1 MTEFRIGQKWISN
14 AEPELGMGRITGI
27 EDRTVNLVFDL
38 PREQRTYAA
47 AEPPLTRVRFNA
59 GDEVRTLDDIVITIT
74 QVTDKEGI
82 LIYHGDYLGTRT
94 AVVETELDP
103 NVRFSKPQ
111 DRLFTHQLDAN
122 HWFNLRYET
131 WRRQSELVTSPA
143 RGLYGARAAL
153 IPHQLYVAAEVGRRF
168 APRVLLADEVGLG
181 KTIEAGLI
189 LHQQLVTGRA
199 ERVLIIVPHAL
210 TFQWFV
216 EMIRR
221 FNLQFVILDEERCQE
236 IISDNTA
243 EEPGPDEEPVNPF
256 EAQQLMLCGLSLLA
270 EPDRLEQALSTE
282 WDLVI
287 VDEAHHLTWSQ
298 DSVSEDYERIEQ
310 LASITSGLLLLTAT
324 PEQLG
329 RAGHFARLRLLD
341 PARYHSF
348 AEFEAEDEG
357 FSEVAQLAENLL
369 GDDDTIRADART
381 NIQEKLGLM
390 STSDQQLIEMLL
402 DRHGTG
408 RVLLRNI
415 RSSVSGFPAR
425 IGQGVAL
432 TAPDSY
438 EPHSAFPEIDVD
450 DWQEIDPRVN
460 WLIELL
466 TDRLADKFLL
476 ICAHQQTAIEL
487 EAWISGHTPIRATV
501 FHEGMDLVA
510 RDRAAAWFAETH
522 RGAQLLICSEI
533 GSEGRNFQFA
543 SNLILFDLPKSPDLL
558 EQRIGRLDRI
568 GQAHDVN
575 IHVPYFQGMASHRLF
590 RFYDEGLGIL
600 TGPNPVAQTVADDF
614 IEPLMS
620 TEDIDSIMATIVDE
634 NRQRR
639 DKVSEGRDRLLELSS
654 HRPARSVEIVEGI
667 ASHAGG
673 QLLEAY
679 MEQSFEAFGLESD
692 PLDDNIQIIKPTESM
707 IRNATVGLETQD
719 RYRYPELP
727 EDGIRITYDRDT
739 ALSREDV
746 QFMTWENPIT
756 VQAMDL
762 LLSDTTGNACMVAV
776 KHPSLP
782 AGTLLLELLSV
793 DDVVAPPHLMADR
806 YLPPVVSRV
815 LITPNLT
822 EIGEQLPYTS
832 FAEHLLDVP
841 PSTFARLIDGQ
852 RVGIEKMLARAIEF
866 GALAF
871 KARQDQATRVAGTE
885 YDTEIDRLVSLQ
897 AVNPAVRTEEIDYFR
912 ETREQT
918 LAAIADAGLRV
929 DAVRVIIA
937 A

>member
-27 EDRTVNLVFDL
+27 EERAVHLVFDL
-38 PREQRTYAA
+38 PREQRTYAISA
-47 AEPPLTRVRFNA
+47 PPLTRVRFNA

-74 QVTDKEGI
+74 QVSDQEGM

-94 AVVETELDP
+94 AVIETELDP

-131 WRRQSELVTSPA
+131 WRCQSELVTSPA

-153 IPHQLYVAAEVGRRF
+153 IPHQLYVAAEVGHRF

-199 ERVLIIVPHAL
+199 KRVLIIVPPAL

-236 IISDNTA
+236 IVSDNTP
-243 EEPGPDEEPVNPF
+243 EEPGPDDEPVNPF
-256 EAQQLMLCGLSLLA
+256 EAQQLMLCGLSLLQA
-270 EPDRLEQALSTE
+270 PERLEQALAAE
-282 WDLVI
+282 WDLII
-287 VDEAHHLTWSQ
+287 VDEAHHLTWSEE
-298 DSVSEDYERIEQ
+298 SVSEDYQHIEQ
-310 LASITSGLLLLTAT
+310 LASMTSGLLLLTAT

-329 RAGHFARLRLLD
+329 RVGHFARLRLLD

-348 AEFEAEDEG
+348 SEFQAEEAG
-357 FSEVAQLAENLL
+357 FTHIAQLTEDLM
-369 GDDDTIRADART
+369 GDDESTKTASRAQIKDSLEMEADTD
-381 NIQEKLGLM
+381 L
-390 STSDQQLIEMLL
+390 QLIDMLL

-425 IGQGVAL
+425 LGQGVAL
-432 TAPDSY
+432 TRPKDYASN
-438 EPHSAFPEIDVD
+438 EPFPEVDLD
-450 DWQEIDPRVN
+450 DWPDTDPRVL
-460 WLIELL
+460 WLVDLL
-466 TDRLADKFLL
+466 TDRVVDKFLL
-476 ICAHQQTAIEL
+476 ICAHQQTAMEL
-487 EAWISGHTPIRATV
+487 EAWISSRTPIRSTV

-510 RDRAAAWFAETH
+510 RDRAAAWFAESY
-522 RGAQLLICSEI
+522 RGAQLLVCSEI

-543 SNLILFDLPKSPDLL
+543 SNLILFDLPTSPDLL

-575 IHVPYFQGMASHRLF
+575 IYVPYFQGSASERLF
-590 RFYDEGLGIL
+590 RFYDEGLSVL
-600 TGPNPVAQTVADDF
+600 TAPNPVAQSIADDF
-614 IEPLMS
+614 IEPLM
-620 TEDIDSIMATIVDE
+620 TTDDIDGLMTIIIAE
-634 NRQRR
+634 NKQRR
-639 DKVSEGRDRLLELSS
+639 DNLSEGRDRLLELSS
-654 HRPARSVEIVEGI
+654 HRPAVSSEIVEGI
-667 ASHAGG
+667 ANHEGG
-673 QLLEAY
+673 HRLEAY
-679 MEQSFEAFGLESD
+679 MELSFDAFGLESD
-692 PLDDNIQIIKPTESM
+692 LLEDNIQIIRPTESM

-727 EDGIRITYDRDT
+727 EDGIRITYDREM
-739 ALSREDV
+739 AISREDV
-746 QFMTWENPIT
+746 HFMTWENPIT

-782 AGTLLLELLSV
+782 AGTLLVEVLSV
-793 DDVVAPPHLMADR
+793 DHVVAPPHLMADR

-815 LITPNLT
+815 LMTPKLMD
-822 EIGEQLPYTS
+822 IGAQLPYTS
-832 FAEHLLDVP
+832 FGEYLIDVP
-841 PSTFARLIDGQ
+841 AATFARLIDGQ
-852 RVGIEKMLARAIEF
+852 RDGIETMLASAVDF
-866 GALAF
+866 GAADF
-871 KARQDQATRVAGTE
+871 EIRQADAGQNARTA
-885 YDTEIDRLVSLQ
+885 YDAEIARLVSLK
-897 AVNPAVRTEEIDYFR
+897 AVNPAVRPEEIDYLR
-912 ETREQT
+912 EAQKQT
-918 LAAIADAGLRV
+918 LTAIADAVLRT
-929 DAVRVIIA
+929 DAVRVIVA